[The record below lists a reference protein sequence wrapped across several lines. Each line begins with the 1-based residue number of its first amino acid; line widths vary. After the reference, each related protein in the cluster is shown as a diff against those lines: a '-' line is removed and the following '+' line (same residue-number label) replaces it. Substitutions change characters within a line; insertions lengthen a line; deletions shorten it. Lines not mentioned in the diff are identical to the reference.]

1 MIDPIAMA
9 PEAPPP
15 AKVSRFWRIVLIVVA
30 VQAVLVALG
39 TVAFSAFGFA
49 DQPTCGGG

>member
-1 MIDPIAMA
+1 MVMTPESPA
-9 PEAPPP
+9 PAQ
-15 AKVSRFWRIVLIVVA
+15 VSRVWRIVLIVVA
-30 VQAVLVALG
+30 VQAVLIALG

>member
-1 MIDPIAMA
+1 MI
-9 PEAPPP
+9 EAPMPAVAEAP
-15 AKVSRFWRIVLIVVA
+15 AKVSRFWRIVLIIVA